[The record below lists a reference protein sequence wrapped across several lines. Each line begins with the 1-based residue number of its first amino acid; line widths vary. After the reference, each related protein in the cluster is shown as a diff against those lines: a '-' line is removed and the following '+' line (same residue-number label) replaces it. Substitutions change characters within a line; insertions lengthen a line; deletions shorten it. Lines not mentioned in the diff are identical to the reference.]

1 MENRTSDLGLG
12 LGIGSVIGALVY
24 RFSRTS
30 KAKKLKK
37 KVCDAFHKISGQAE
51 EMLDTAKEKVLDT
64 GAAVADKVADKL
76 SRRAVVHLMRRANLL
91 NDALVE
97 HRDAVRQRECLLLIV
112 GDIDGGN
119 AKAALHL
126 L

>member
-1 MENRTSDLGLG
+1 MENRTSDLWLG

-51 EMLDTAKEKVLDT
+51 LSTQLKRQMTLKAKCIQQLLMQKNETDSSKPIKNTRVFLN
-64 GAAVADKVADKL
+64 KPKL
-76 SRRAVVHLMRRANLL
+76 LTKTFEL
-91 NDALVE
+91 
-97 HRDAVRQRECLLLIV
+97 
-112 GDIDGGN
+112 
-119 AKAALHL
+119 
-126 L
+126 

>member
-1 MENRTSDLGLG
+1 MENRTSDLWLG

-64 GAAVADKVADKL
+64 GAAVADKVADKFC
-76 SRRAVVHLMRRANLL
+76 SGMVI
-91 NDALVE
+91 D
-97 HRDAVRQRECLLLIV
+97 LIGATDLFNHPFV
-112 GDIDGGN
+112 KHGN
-119 AKAALHL
+119 AVG
-126 L
+126 

>member
-1 MENRTSDLGLG
+1 MENRTSDLWLG

-37 KVCDAFHKISGQAE
+37 KVCDAFHKISGQVE

-64 GAAVADKVADKL
+64 GAAVADKVADKTFDL
-76 SRRAVVHLMRRANLL
+76 AEKEMTLK
-91 NDALVE
+91 
-97 HRDAVRQRECLLLIV
+97 
-112 GDIDGGN
+112 
-119 AKAALHL
+119 AKCIQ
-126 L
+126 

>member
-1 MENRTSDLGLG
+1 MENRTSDLWLG

-37 KVCDAFHKISGQAE
+37 KVCDAFHKISGQVE

-64 GAAVADKVADKL
+64 GAAVADKVADKTFDL
-76 SRRAVVHLMRRANLL
+76 AERQMTLKAKCIQQLLMQKNETDSSKPIKNTRVFLNKPKLL
-91 NDALVE
+91 TKTFEL
-97 HRDAVRQRECLLLIV
+97 
-112 GDIDGGN
+112 
-119 AKAALHL
+119 
-126 L
+126 

>member
-1 MENRTSDLGLG
+1 MENRTSDLWLG

-51 EMLDTAKEKVLDT
+51 EVLDT
-64 GAAVADKVADKL
+64 GAAVADKVANKTFDLAKKADDL
-76 SRRAVVHLMRRANLL
+76 KGKMHTIAA
-91 NDALVE
+91 DA
-97 HRDAVRQRECLLLIV
+97 
-112 GDIDGGN
+112 
-119 AKAALHL
+119 KK
-126 L
+126 